1 MAKVYPEVMTMPTL
15 AHQIQERQ
23 MVMAKG
29 GRLHLNLKPQGV
41 MKDRGQYTQNITSA
55 HRLLA
60 ISMKVQKIICIFK
73 DFKKDIIHLY
83 FRHSD

>member
-15 AHQIQERQ
+15 AHQIQQRQ

-41 MKDRGQYTQNITSA
+41 MKDRGQHTQNITSA

-60 ISMKVQKIICIFK
+60 ISMKVQKIICILRTSRK
-73 DFKKDIIHLY
+73 T
-83 FRHSD
+83 